1 MARAACFAA
10 IPQTPN
16 VNTRL
21 RRLLS
26 RALLALALVFA
37 QQVGVAHAATH
48 LSGHGPSHEHRK
60 GLKTQACDDCLSF
73 AQVQGA
79 GIAAAPGDGTV
90 AGARPDP
97 APLPAGTR
105 PAFAAAF
112 HSRAPPPP
120 PER

>member
-1 MARAACFAA
+1 M
-10 IPQTPN
+10 T
-16 VNTRL
+16 TRL

-37 QQVGVAHAATH
+37 QQVGVAHAASH
-48 LSGHGPSHEHRK
+48 LGGEAPSHEHHK
-60 GLKTQACDDCLSF
+60 GLETQACDDCLSF

-79 GIAAAPGDGTV
+79 GTAAPL
-90 AGARPDP
+90 ANGAAPRGQS
-97 APLPAGTR
+97 AQLPLPAGSQ

-112 HSRAPPPP
+112 HSRAPPQL